1 MKIINLYKY
10 EKDNGVI
17 VITPNAESPIDS
29 PYKARLVAE
38 ENAILTNGVI
48 ETPAIDVSFDDV
60 SSWSEVNE
68 AEAATEEDYL
78 QALSMLGVNE

>member
-38 ENAILTNGVI
+38 ENAILTNGEL
-48 ETPAIDVSFDDV
+48 ETAVIDVSFDDV
-60 SSWSEVNE
+60 SSWSEK
-68 AEAATEEDYL
+68 ATEEDYL
-78 QALSMLGVNE
+78 QALSKLGVE